1 MSVKKILRKIRIVQR
16 ADGAVFTWTPALDA
30 ILEMQPGWLAV
41 LDDGTEEITL
51 DKITSRQLD
60 PSTISQREKI
70 LIDENARL
78 REQVAA
84 SQGLSSLE
92 DGEVPLPLPGGEVN
106 DLSGPNASDVEEVVE
121 FQPEAPVFSTTALQA
136 MKKEDLV
143 AHARN
148 WCRSVPLPDDVT
160 KATLIEICTKL
171 QSGES
176 AIAGE

>member
-1 MSVKKILRKIRIVQR
+1 MPDKKIIRKIRIVQR
-16 ADGAVFTWTPALDA
+16 TDGAVFTWTPVLDA

-41 LDDGTEEITL
+41 YDDGTEKITL

-60 PSTISQREKI
+60 PSTMTQREKI
-70 LIDENARL
+70 LIDENVKL

-84 SQGLSSLE
+84 SQGLSGLA
-92 DGEVPLPLPGGEVN
+92 DGEVPLPLPDGEVN

-121 FQPEAPVFSTTALQA
+121 FQPEAPAFSTTALQA

-148 WCRSVPLPDDVT
+148 RCRTIPLPDDVT

-176 AIAGE
+176 TIAGE